1 MELKHWL
8 NSINLVKNDLMEED
22 PDNIRQFSPFIIN
35 KCMSGHIDTVM
46 VANEMNLNHGLDK
59 DMQYK
64 FYLNSVRK
72 RKRYSPW
79 LRKDKVK
86 DLDVVKSY
94 YGYSNEKAQQAL
106 RILSPEQIDYIKSK
120 LETGGK
126 NECNGT

>member
-1 MELKHWL
+1 MELKQWL

-126 NECNGT
+126 K

>member
-126 NECNGT
+126 K